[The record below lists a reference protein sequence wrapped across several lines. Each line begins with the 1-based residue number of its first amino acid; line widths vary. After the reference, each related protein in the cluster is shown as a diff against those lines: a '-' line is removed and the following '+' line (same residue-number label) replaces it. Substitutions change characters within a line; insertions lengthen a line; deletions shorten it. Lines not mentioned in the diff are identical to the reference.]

1 MTALLFA
8 IFCTPSESTT
18 VTTAGSPSGIAATAR
33 LTDSMNALSTPMP
46 RRMLSTNISAH
57 IASAPMPRTFP
68 IFASFICSGVVGSS
82 SVFRRCAIFPTAV
95 SMPVR
100 VTTALAWP
108 AVMTEDENIIF
119 LSSACGLPSGI
130 RQRASFS
137 HGMDSPVSALS
148 CADSECEDISR
159 ASAGT
164 RSPARTSIISPRTT
178 SDAGIFVSFPSLMTA
193 AVGADIFLSAS
204 SECSARRC

>member
-33 LTDSMNALSTPMP
+33 LTESMNALSTPMP

-57 IASAPMPRTFP
+57 IANAPMPRTFP

-95 SMPVR
+95 SMPV
-100 VTTALAWP
+100 
-108 AVMTEDENIIF
+108 
-119 LSSACGLPSGI
+119 
-130 RQRASFS
+130 
-137 HGMDSPVSALS
+137 
-148 CADSECEDISR
+148 
-159 ASAGT
+159 
-164 RSPARTSIISPRTT
+164 
-178 SDAGIFVSFPSLMTA
+178 
-193 AVGADIFLSAS
+193 
-204 SECSARRC
+204 